1 MTLIQIVNTI
11 IVVSLSPMIAT
22 CYVLAQFVIQ
32 RFPEPQ
38 RKALKQYACQA
49 AGYVEYQHPEAGA
62 DKKTLAIAYATDMF
76 RLSGRP
82 VPHDD
87 MVEIAVGAALYEI
100 QQNSNG

>member
-11 IVVSLSPMIAT
+11 IVVSLSPMIAI
-22 CYVLAQFVIQ
+22 CYVFAQFFIQ

-38 RKALKQYACQA
+38 RKALKQYAGQA
-49 AGYVEYQHPEAGA
+49 ARYVEYQHPEAKA
-62 DKKTLAIAYATDMF
+62 DKKELAIAYTTDMF

-82 VPHDD
+82 APHDD

-100 QQNSNG
+100 QQRNG

>member
-1 MTLIQIVNTI
+1 MSLIQIVNTI
-11 IVVSLSPMIAT
+11 LVLSLPPLIAI
-22 CYVLAQFVIQ
+22 CYVFAQFVIQ

-38 RKALKQYACQA
+38 RKALKQYAGQA
-49 AGYVEYQHPEAGA
+49 ARYVEYQHPEAGA

-87 MVEIAVGAALYEI
+87 MVEISVGAALYELARH
-100 QQNSNG
+100 NG